1 VAEIVKVLVVDDHA
15 VIRAGIAKILSA
27 ETDIKIVGEARDGQE
42 AINRAVELKP
52 DVILMDIIMP
62 RCDGLEALPVIKDR
76 VPGARVL
83 ILTVSE
89 HEDDLFQAIR
99 FGADGYLLKGADID
113 DIVEGIR
120 QVAEG
125 RAIVSPCMAGKL
137 LQEFRKERLTDIQLS
152 PREMEVLTLVG
163 AGLTNREV
171 AERLIVTEGSVK
183 TYLQRIL
190 QKLHLKNRAEAIA
203 HATRHPMMSKSSH
216 NSG

>member
-1 VAEIVKVLVVDDHA
+1 VADIVKVLVVDDHA
-15 VIRAGIAKILSA
+15 VIRAGIARILSA
-27 ETDIKIVGEARDGQE
+27 ETDIKIVGEAGDGQE

-62 RCDGLEALPVIKDR
+62 QCNGLEALPVIKDR

-89 HEDDLFQAIR
+89 SEDDLFQAIR
-99 FGADGYLLKGADID
+99 FGADGYLLKGAAID

-125 RAIVSPCMAGKL
+125 RAIVSPYMAGKL
-137 LQEFRKERLTDIQLS
+137 LQEFRKERLADIQLS

-163 AGLTNREV
+163 EGLTNREV
-171 AERLIVTEGSVK
+171 AERLTVTEGSVK

-190 QKLHLKNRAEAIA
+190 QKLHLSNRAEARA
-203 HATRHPMMSKSSH
+203 YALRQCPADPKTHR
-216 NSG
+216 

>member
-1 VAEIVKVLVVDDHA
+1 MAEMVKVLVVDDHA
-15 VIRAGIAKILSA
+15 VIRAGIARILSA

-76 VPGARVL
+76 VPAARVL

-89 HEDDLFQAIR
+89 SEDDLFQAIR
-99 FGADGYLLKGADID
+99 FGADGYLLKGAAID

-125 RAIVSPCMAGKL
+125 QAIVSPCMAGKL
-137 LQEFRKERLTDIQLS
+137 LQEFRKESLADLQLS

-163 AGLTNREV
+163 EGLTNREV
-171 AERLIVTEGSVK
+171 AQRLTVTEGSVK

-190 QKLHLKNRAEAIA
+190 QKLHLKNRAEAKA
-203 HATRHPMMSKSSH
+203 YALRRYPVAPKPHR
-216 NSG
+216 

>member
-1 VAEIVKVLVVDDHA
+1 VAKIVKVLVVDDHE
-15 VIRAGIAKILSA
+15 VIRAGIARILSA

-62 RCDGLEALPVIKDR
+62 QCSGLEALPVIKDK
-76 VPGARVL
+76 VPSAKVL

-89 HEDDLFQAIR
+89 SEDDLFQAIK
-99 FGADGYLLKGADID
+99 FGADGYLLKGAAIN

-125 RAIVSPCMAGKL
+125 LAIVSPYMAGKL
-137 LQEFRKERLTDIQLS
+137 LQEFRKERLADVQLS
-152 PREMEVLTLVG
+152 PREMEVLALVG
-163 AGLTNREV
+163 EGLTNREV
-171 AERLIVTEGSVK
+171 AEQLTVTEGSVK

-190 QKLHLKNRAEAIA
+190 QKLHLSNRAEARA
-203 HATRHPMMSKSSH
+203 YALRECPVGPKTRR
-216 NSG
+216 

>member
-1 VAEIVKVLVVDDHA
+1 MTEIVKVLVVDDHA

-42 AINRAVELKP
+42 AIDKVMELKP

-62 RCDGLEALPVIKDR
+62 RCDGLEALLAIKDR
-76 VPGARVL
+76 VPGARIL
-83 ILTVSE
+83 MLTVSE
-89 HEDDLFQAIR
+89 CEDDLFQAIK
-99 FGADGYLLKGADID
+99 FGADGYLLKGAAID

-125 RAIVSPCMAGKL
+125 RAIVSPYMAGKL
-137 LQEFRKERLTDIQLS
+137 LEEFRKERLADIQLS

-163 AGLTNREV
+163 TGLTNREV
-171 AERLIVTEGSVK
+171 AERMTVTEGSVK

-190 QKLHLKNRAEAIA
+190 QKLHLKNRAEVRAYA
-203 HATRHPMMSKSSH
+203 LRWSPVGSKTYR
-216 NSG
+216 